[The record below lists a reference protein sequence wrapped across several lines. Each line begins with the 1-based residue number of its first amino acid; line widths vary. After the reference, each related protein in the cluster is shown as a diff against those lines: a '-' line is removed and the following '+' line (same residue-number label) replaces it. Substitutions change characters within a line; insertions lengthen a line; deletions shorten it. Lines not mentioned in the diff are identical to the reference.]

1 MSGVDTFDD
10 AKASGYYAGYRWS
23 EQEKHH
29 DPQRYAW
36 GRDDF
41 EHQRNTV
48 HHVTCSPYTNNLDVY
63 SRMRLFFP
71 PVIETRLL

>member
-10 AKASGYYAGYRWS
+10 AKACGYYAGYCGY